1 MVTLSVKNMVYD
13 VLLIGVIMVVVD
25 AVYLSLFANFF
36 KKMVLSIQ
44 GSPLKM
50 DYLAASLCYLVLVF
64 GLYYFIVSRK
74 ETILNA
80 MLLGWVV
87 YFVYEFTN
95 KAILNKW
102 SWMAV
107 LIDGVWGGLLFGL
120 TTLLVYSINGTKIKL
135 M

>member
-1 MVTLSVKNMVYD
+1 MVTSSVKNMVYD

-25 AVYLSLFANFF
+25 AMYLSGFANFY
-36 KKMVLSIQ
+36 KNVIMSVQS
-44 GSPLKM
+44 SPLKM
-50 DYLAASLCYLVLVF
+50 NYLAASLCYLVLVF

-120 TTLLVYSINGTKIKL
+120 TTLLVYAINGTKLKL